1 MRLSSLG
8 NKITIMARTAKC
20 FICKMYKTGKM
31 FYRQNVQDR
40 QNDAKSA
47 AGIGRA
53 FVIGLGRTC
62 LTPRLRGYQ
71 SPLPWQFLYFLPEP
85 QGQGSLR
92 PILGA
97 ALTGITG

>member
-1 MRLSSLG
+1 
-8 NKITIMARTAKC
+8 
-20 FICKMYKTGKM
+20 MYKTGKM
-31 FYRQNVQDR
+31 FESKMYKTGKTMQKARPGSV
-40 QNDAKSA
+40 APLLS
-47 AGIGRA
+47 
-53 FVIGLGRTC
+53 LGRTC